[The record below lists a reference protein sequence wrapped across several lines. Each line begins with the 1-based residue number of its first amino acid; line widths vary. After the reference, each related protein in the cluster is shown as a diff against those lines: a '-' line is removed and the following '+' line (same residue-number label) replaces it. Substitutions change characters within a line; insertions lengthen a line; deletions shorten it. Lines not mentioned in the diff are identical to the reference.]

1 MQPQQLF
8 GLLQPL
14 LREYEEEKRMFLQKK
29 SSLAASSSLMCF
41 GILAASISFIPAQ
54 AQDSGNQMD
63 SRGSAK
69 AEVFLQS
76 KGELT
81 DLINESKETYAKLD
95 KTYSFQSVEKSASCV
110 VVFPGL
116 TKAAIGV
123 GATGGD
129 GVATCKVSAGNQT
142 GWSPLAFVDLIG
154 GSAGLQ
160 LGVKVA
166 DVVMFMHDDNAA
178 KQLREGKLVL
188 GGDVSYTLGG
198 QSAEKRLQRDAKS
211 ITVYSDQSGAF
222 AGLSLD
228 GAYIEED
235 EDEIE
240 EFYEEEVKMT
250 VLLSR
255 PAGSEERSEM
265 NDFITKLPR

>member
-1 MQPQQLF
+1 MKI
-8 GLLQPL
+8 
-14 LREYEEEKRMFLQKK
+14 REEKDMFLQRR
-29 SSLAASSSLMCF
+29 SPLAAITSIMCSSF
-41 GILAASISFIPAQ
+41 LATSAPFIAAK
-54 AQDSGNQMD
+54 AQDSEAQRD

-81 DLINESKETYAKLD
+81 DLINESKETYSKLD
-95 KTYSFQSVEKSASCV
+95 KMYSFQSVEKSASCV

-116 TKAAIGV
+116 TKAAVGV

-129 GVATCKVSAGNQT
+129 GVATCKVSIGNQT

-166 DVVMFMHDDNAA
+166 DVVMFMHDENAA

-222 AGLSLD
+222 AGLSFD

-255 PAGSEERSEM
+255 PAASEGQPEM